1 MERDLTGLLFPSS
14 VALIGAS
21 PKQGKLGHVM
31 FKNMSTFP
39 GRFYPVNPNHQEI
52 EGVKCYPH
60 VAALPGPVDLAV
72 VVIPPDAA
80 LKVVEECGRVGIR
93 NVVLIT
99 AGFKEAGPEG
109 ASREQRLVE
118 ISSKYGLNVL
128 GPNCLGLISTEAGLN
143 ATFAPQGALP
153 GSIAFLSQS
162 GAFCTSVLDWARKER
177 LGFSHFVSLGNKAVL
192 NETHFLPP
200 FAADPDT
207 KVIVAYLEGIAD
219 GGAFIRTAREV
230 VKSTPIVVLKAGRTE
245 AGARAVS
252 SHTGTLAGSDQAYEA
267 AFHKCG
273 VIRARNVE
281 ELFDYAYSLARQPL
295 PRGRRVGVMTNAG
308 GAGVMATDA
317 VEEEGLELARFDEGT
332 AKSLAELLPSAANI
346 YNPVDVL
353 GDAHV
358 DRYRQALK
366 LVMED
371 PNVDMVVSL
380 SAPTPIISFAE
391 LARAVAEAQA
401 RTGKPLAVSFM
412 AGELGEEAEGV
423 LRQAGIPSHFDP
435 ARAVRALRVLAHY
448 QRVRTRAWEPPREL
462 PVDRGRV
469 KELLGRAVS
478 QDRPRLGLEAMDI
491 LAAYGIPVAR
501 GAVARTPEEAARV
514 AAELGERVVLKVVSP
529 EISHKSDVGG
539 VLVGVP
545 VGEVEGTAWRLLRQ
559 LRDRF
564 PGALLEGVYVQE
576 LLPPGREVILG
587 MARDP
592 TFGPLIMFG
601 LGGIHVEVLRDVAF
615 AVAPLSQ
622 AEAGELVRSIRGY
635 PILRGVR
642 GEPGVD
648 LDSLAEVVERLSHL
662 AADFPAIAELDV
674 NPLLC
679 YPDRVVAVD
688 LRLTVTGEEGS

>member
-72 VVIPPDAA
+72 VVIPPAAA

-353 GDAHV
+353 GD
-358 DRYRQALK
+358 
-366 LVMED
+366 
-371 PNVDMVVSL
+371 
-380 SAPTPIISFAE
+380 
-391 LARAVAEAQA
+391 
-401 RTGKPLAVSFM
+401 
-412 AGELGEEAEGV
+412 
-423 LRQAGIPSHFDP
+423 
-435 ARAVRALRVLAHY
+435 
-448 QRVRTRAWEPPREL
+448 
-462 PVDRGRV
+462 
-469 KELLGRAVS
+469 
-478 QDRPRLGLEAMDI
+478 
-491 LAAYGIPVAR
+491 
-501 GAVARTPEEAARV
+501 
-514 AAELGERVVLKVVSP
+514 
-529 EISHKSDVGG
+529 
-539 VLVGVP
+539 
-545 VGEVEGTAWRLLRQ
+545 
-559 LRDRF
+559 
-564 PGALLEGVYVQE
+564 
-576 LLPPGREVILG
+576 
-587 MARDP
+587 
-592 TFGPLIMFG
+592 
-601 LGGIHVEVLRDVAF
+601 
-615 AVAPLSQ
+615 
-622 AEAGELVRSIRGY
+622 
-635 PILRGVR
+635 
-642 GEPGVD
+642 
-648 LDSLAEVVERLSHL
+648 
-662 AADFPAIAELDV
+662 
-674 NPLLC
+674 
-679 YPDRVVAVD
+679 
-688 LRLTVTGEEGS
+688 